1 MKIEAIGKPQGCK
14 LLRISVDLGEPL
26 GESSRI
32 HSISIR
38 GDFFATPEE
47 AFEIAE
53 KMLAGII
60 LAELP
65 EKFNFAME
73 TLRIQAI
80 GITGEGIFD
89 TIKRAIDATSM

>member
-1 MKIEAIGKPQGCK
+1 MKIEAIGKPGGCK

-26 GESSRI
+26 GEGSSI

-47 AFEIAE
+47 AFEQAE
-53 KMLAGII
+53 QGLAGIS
-60 LAELP
+60 LAGLP
-65 EKFNFAME
+65 AKFDYLME
-73 TLRIQAI
+73 SLQIQAI

-89 TIKRAIDATSM
+89 TIKRAIDAVSV